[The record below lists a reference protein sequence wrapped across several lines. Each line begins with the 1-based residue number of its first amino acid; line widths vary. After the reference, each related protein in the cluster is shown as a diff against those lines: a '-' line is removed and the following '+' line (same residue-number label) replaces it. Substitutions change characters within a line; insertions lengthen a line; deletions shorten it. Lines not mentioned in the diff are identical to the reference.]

1 LSDCRRLRNPESVL
15 SPLLLLIPGKREVSL
30 LAQDEVREES
40 ISVNPGI
47 ALELADLDRLVT
59 LGDLDMAGLRFFP
72 ERFLIREQNL
82 KSPSASSIRP

>member
-1 LSDCRRLRNPESVL
+1 M
-15 SPLLLLIPGKREVSL
+15 PGKREVSL